1 MILPI
6 KKYKIYERKGRLSLM
21 IEDKKTLSILETN
34 ILYLIVGFALIT
46 LGAKAQSKEVY
57 TGLLI
62 TEYLI
67 ILLPTLLYLK
77 LKGYS
82 VKENLRLNK
91 ISLKQALL
99 VVLIVIFS
107 YPVAVFFNFIGI
119 IVLSKFTET
128 RANLVPIP
136 SGLMEYLIGFIVIA
150 LTPGICEEAM
160 FRGMIMSSYN
170 SLGKRKAIIYSAI
183 LFGLFHFNLQN
194 LLGPIYLGIL
204 FGIVAYKT
212 NSLFPTI
219 IGHTVNNTI
228 ALTIGY
234 FLTKG
239 DQGVEIPMD
248 TVSIPQG
255 EQIIFGL
262 LGLGLIAL
270 VFGLVVYRLI
280 KLLPTSHEKE
290 IIQINS
296 FTRGEYFTQDM
307 NMRKG
312 LNIIEGFPIL
322 ITIIIFIVLNYK
334 YLFL

>member
-1 MILPI
+1 
-6 KKYKIYERKGRLSLM
+6 M

-204 FGIVAYKT
+204 FGIIAYKT

-219 IGHTVNNTI
+219 IGHTINNAI

-234 FLTKG
+234 FFTKG
-239 DQGVEIPMD
+239 ELGMEISMD
-248 TVSIPQG
+248 TGNVPPGG
-255 EQIIFGL
+255 EMVQGL
-262 LGLGLIAL
+262 LGMGLIAL
-270 VFGLVVYRLI
+270 IFGFVVYRLI
-280 KLLPTSHEKE
+280 RLLPANQEKE
-290 IIQINS
+290 MVQINN
-296 FTRGEYFTQDM
+296 FTQEEFFTQDM
-307 NMRKG
+307 NTGKG
-312 LNIIEGFPIL
+312 LSIIESFPIL
-322 ITIIIFIVLNYK
+322 ITIIIFMVLNYK